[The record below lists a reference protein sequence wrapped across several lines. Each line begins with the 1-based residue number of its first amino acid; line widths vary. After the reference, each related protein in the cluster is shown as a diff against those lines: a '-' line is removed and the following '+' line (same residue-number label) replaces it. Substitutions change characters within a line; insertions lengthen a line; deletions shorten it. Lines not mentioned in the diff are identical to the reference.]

1 MQDWRANMSFLDRV
15 KTGFDKAKEGV
26 SDFAETAK
34 IKHEISQLND
44 RKTELLKQIGQQV
57 YVLFGEGHATPG
69 VEAMCQEIAG
79 LDKDIK
85 QKGEDIARINV
96 EHS

>member
-1 MQDWRANMSFLDRV
+1 MSFLDKV
-15 KTGFDKAKEGV
+15 KSEFDKAKEGV

-34 IKHEISQLND
+34 IRHEISLLND
-44 RKTELLKQIGQQV
+44 RKADLLKQIGQQV
-57 YVLFGEGHATPG
+57 YTLSAEGHATPE
-69 VEAMCQEIAG
+69 VEALCQQVAA

-85 QKGEDIARINV
+85 QKGEDIARVNV

>member
-1 MQDWRANMSFLDRV
+1 MSFLDKV
-15 KTGFDKAKEGV
+15 KSEFDKAKEGV

-34 IKHEISQLND
+34 IRHEISLLND
-44 RKTELLKQIGQQV
+44 RKADLLKQIGQHV
-57 YVLFGEGHATPG
+57 YTLAGEGHATPE
-69 VEAMCQEIAG
+69 VEALCQQVAA

-85 QKGEDIARINV
+85 QKGEDIARVNV

>member
-1 MQDWRANMSFLDRV
+1 MSFLDKV

-26 SDFAETAK
+26 SDFAETTK
-34 IKHEISQLND
+34 IKHEISLLND

-57 YVLFGEGHATPG
+57 YTQFGEGHATPG
-69 VEAMCQEIAG
+69 FEALCQEVAAV
-79 LDKDIK
+79 DKDIK
-85 QKGEDIARINV
+85 QKGEDIARVNV

>member
-1 MQDWRANMSFLDRV
+1 MSFLDKV
-15 KTGFDKAKEGV
+15 KSEFDKAKEGV

-34 IKHEISQLND
+34 IRHEISLLND
-44 RKTELLKQIGQQV
+44 RKADLLKQIGQQV
-57 YVLFGEGHATPG
+57 YTLSGEGHPTPE
-69 VEAMCQEIAG
+69 VEALCQQVAA

-85 QKGEDIARINV
+85 QKGEDIARVNV